1 MLAEARRDRR
11 CTAPR
16 TGRNVKPI
24 STAAA
29 ATANDANGFTKN
41 AVTTSVT
48 RLHAATTP
56 PTRFTTAL
64 DAIPAY
70 VVNNSWI
77 RPSRS
82 DDCSAHVAPRNN
94 FTTDLRMLLN
104 AVVVVS
110 AFNRACQTARPVRIT
125 TNPIATPI
133 SAPKEMLCPA
143 TTM

>member
-1 MLAEARRDRR
+1 M
-11 CTAPR
+11 
-16 TGRNVKPI
+16 
-24 STAAA
+24 
-29 ATANDANGFTKN
+29 
-41 AVTTSVT
+41 
-48 RLHAATTP
+48 
-56 PTRFTTAL
+56 

-82 DDCSAHVAPRNN
+82 DDCNAHVAPRNN

-104 AVVVVS
+104 AVVVVR
-110 AFNRACQTARPVRIT
+110 ALRRACQTASAVRIT
-125 TNPIATPI
+125 TNATATPI